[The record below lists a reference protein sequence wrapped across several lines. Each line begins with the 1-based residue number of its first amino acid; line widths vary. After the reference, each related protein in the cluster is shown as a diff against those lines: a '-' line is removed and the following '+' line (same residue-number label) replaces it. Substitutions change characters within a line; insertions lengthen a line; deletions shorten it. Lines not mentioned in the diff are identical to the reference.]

1 MSKCPVALCGA
12 GIRAGHLMCRSC
24 WSCVPRPLQVSVNRS
39 WAAYR
44 RTTRSRSP
52 EPKLGARRSYLSAS
66 QAAIDAAE
74 ASRP

>member
-1 MSKCPVALCGA
+1 MIACPVALCGA
-12 GIRAGHLMCRSC
+12 AVRASHLMCRSC
-24 WSCVPRPLQVSVNRS
+24 WSCVPRTLQVSVNRS

-44 RTTRSRSP
+44 RPIRSRSP
-52 EPKLGARRSYLSAS
+52 ETKLEARRSYLSAS